1 MPNQPLGPTGLLAQ
15 SMTLPAGSQSMAMGG
30 MGVRAQG
37 MDGRKPGVSRNWL
50 AILGDATANGGA
62 SVAVDASGSVLVAGA
77 SNSQALLAK
86 LDATASP
93 QWINLFSPAVSY
105 TPSDSENNT
114 VSLAL
119 DPTGAPHFSGSNS
132 SNEIIT
138 AKFSA
143 SGSVQWQRTAD
154 GSGGFDRAYRVAIAP
169 SGSVYTAASVNAVVY
184 GGDKCSL
191 LKYNS
196 AGALQWTR
204 HIDNVASLSGVCLDS
219 SENAYICGSQNG
231 YIAKINSAGVVQ
243 WQRVISGF
251 YGLGVAAFGGNFY
264 VVGFNGS
271 SVAIL
276 VSYDTAGTYQWSRSL
291 GSSGTNRFNSVAVD
305 AAGDVYVC
313 GSTTQQGAGA
323 SDVLL
328 ARYTSAGVLVWQRT
342 LGATGNDYGCGI
354 ATSGTDVY
362 FTGQT
367 SLGAGSGDVLV
378 GRIPGDGSLTGLIGG
393 LRYAPSTLASAA
405 WAHSDSASGAANTTI
420 SLTDTAASFTTSAAA
435 LASTVSRF

>member
-1 MPNQPLGPTGLLAQ
+1 MVGQ
-15 SMTLPAGSQSMAMGG
+15 SMTLPAKAQGMFEGG
-30 MGVRAQG
+30 MKMQAQG

-50 AILGDATANGGA
+50 AILGNATANGGA

-93 QWINLFSPAVSY
+93 QWISLFSAAVTYNPS
-105 TPSDSENNT
+105 TPELNT
-114 VSLAL
+114 VSLAV
-119 DPTGAPHFSGSNS
+119 DPTGAFHFVGSNS
-132 SNEIIT
+132 LNEIIA

-143 SGSVQWQRTAD
+143 SGLVQWQRTAS
-154 GSGGFDRAYRVAIAP
+154 GGGGFDRAYRVAVAP
-169 SGSVYTAASVNAVVY
+169 SGNVYSAAMLNGLGYA
-184 GGDKCSL
+184 GDRCAL
-191 LKYNS
+191 VKYNS
-196 AGALQWTR
+196 SGTLQWTR
-204 HIDNVASLSGVCLDS
+204 HIDIGGHSTGLCLDG
-219 SENAYICGSQNG
+219 SENAYVSGPNG
-231 YIAKINSAGVVQ
+231 YIAKINSSGVVQ
-243 WQRVISGF
+243 WQRVVTGF
-251 YGLGVAAFGGNFY
+251 TGYGVAAFGGSLYFA
-264 VVGFNGS
+264 GS
-271 SVAIL
+271 DGGSTAIL
-276 VSYDTAGTYQWSRSL
+276 ICYDTTGAYQWSRSL
-291 GSSGTNRFNSVAVD
+291 GSSGGNRFNSVAVD
-305 AAGDVYVC
+305 AAGGIYVC

-378 GRIPGDGSLTGLIGG
+378 GRIPGDGSLTGTIGDI
-393 LRYAPSTLASAA
+393 RYAPSTLANAA
-405 WAHSDSASGAANTTI
+405 WSHSDAASGAANKTV